1 MSHTLDDLPALL
13 ADHQP
18 VIVITQ
24 DSEQIMQQLRAVLE
38 RSIANLALVIPGAF
52 GGGAINTE
60 QQDQL
65 WDNTQTALQQHQDTA
80 LLITDLS
87 AMSPEACNAALQMM
101 VTRRYPNGIAVPD
114 ATWIVATSVAPLNTI
129 HEIITIAPQKP

>member
-1 MSHTLDDLPALL
+1 MTTTLDDLPALL

-18 VIVITQ
+18 VVVITQ

-52 GGGAINTE
+52 GGGAINAV

-65 WDNTQTALQQHQDTA
+65 WHNTQTALQQHQDTA

-87 AMSPEACNAALQMM
+87 AMPPEAQDAALQMM
-101 VTRRYPNGIAVPD
+101 VTRHYPNGIAVPD
-114 ATWIVATSVAPLNTI
+114 ATWLVATSVALLNTVD
-129 HEIITIAPQKP
+129 EFITIAPQKP